1 MLRPMTIRLALLL
14 FALLAL
20 GGPAH
25 LWSQDPPKSESASVA
40 TTVEERRLNYAIAQE
55 RERLQ
60 AEYRLKEEALG
71 LREIELKTLEGEVD
85 KKLAELRQLKSEL
98 QALVGQKENL
108 QGKRLADLGKMYE
121 KMDAAQAAE
130 LIVELD
136 EELAVD
142 ILARMKAKSVGRIL
156 NNLESDKA
164 ARLSAAYSSL
174 GKP

>member
-1 MLRPMTIRLALLL
+1 MQPPIKIRLALVLL
-14 FALLAL
+14 ALLAL
-20 GGPAH
+20 GIPAH
-25 LWSQDPPKSESASVA
+25 LWSQDQLKAADAPAAS
-40 TTVEERRLNYAIAQE
+40 VEERRLEYAIAQE

-60 AEYRLKEEALG
+60 AEYRLKAETLS

-85 KKLAELRQLKSEL
+85 KKLAELRQLKTEL

-108 QGKRLADLGKMYE
+108 QAKRLVELGKMYE

-130 LIVELD
+130 LITELD
-136 EELAVD
+136 EDLAVD
-142 ILARMKAKSVGRIL
+142 ILARMKSKSVGRIL
-156 NNLESDKA
+156 NNIESDKA